1 MSARTDT
8 KAARLVAFGHAI
20 QEGYF
25 DPATVNMSD
34 LARLLGVHR
43 ATIMRDLESVQEV
56 IEESKRIQAQLRSAP
71 TTETFRRKG
80 E

>member
-1 MSARTDT
+1 MSQRTDT

-25 DPATVNMSD
+25 DPTTVNMSD

-43 ATIMRDLESVQEV
+43 ATIMRDMECVQAVIDESR
-56 IEESKRIQAQLRSAP
+56 RIQALLRQTPVS
-71 TTETFRRKG
+71 ETYRR
-80 E
+80 